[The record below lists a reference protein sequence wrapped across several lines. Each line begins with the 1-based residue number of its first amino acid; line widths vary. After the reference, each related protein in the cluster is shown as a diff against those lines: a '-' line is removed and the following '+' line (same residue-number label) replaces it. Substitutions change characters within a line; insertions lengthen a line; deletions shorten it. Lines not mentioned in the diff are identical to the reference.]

1 MPTLD
6 FRGKQF
12 IYSHHLTV
20 PFRTLEVDAAKSF
33 KSPPLDENVRG
44 TGPRATGGTVENHSS
59 LDENVRGTGPRATG
73 GPVGNH
79 SSLDEHVRGTGP
91 RATDSP
97 VENHPSLDENLIIHG
112 DNLHALKALL
122 PKYAGKIK
130 CVYIDPPYNT
140 GNEGWVYN
148 DNVNSPMMQGWLS
161 KNSPIDVEDMERH
174 DKWLCMMWPR
184 LHLLREL
191 LAEDGV
197 IFISIDDNEVHLL
210 RAIMDEIFD
219 AQRIFPDGNFVG
231 QFVWAAGRKNNARLF
246 SNSHDY
252 ILCYLKNHEFLNQ
265 SGTTWRVRKQGLDDI
280 YKKHAAL
287 QRKHGQDF
295 ATIEVELAAWFKGLP
310 DGHSAKRHSDYR
322 YVDGRGPYSSSNT
335 SAPGGNGDRYPVIHP
350 TTDKPCAIPAGGWRY
365 TRQEMETLIADNR
378 IQFGPDETSVPR
390 RKLYLKETEYEVPYS
405 VFYKDGQGT
414 TKRLRRLLGQP
425 FPFPKDEEVLK
436 PLFEAVT
443 GPDDIILDSFAGSGT
458 TAHAVLALNKEDG
471 GNRKFILVEC
481 EDYADTITAE
491 RVRRVMNGVDSARDA
506 TLRQGLGGSFTY
518 CTLGGTIDE
527 EGMLTG
533 ETLPTYEN
541 LASYIAYVATGSSL
555 ASVKQEPVA
564 IRRSQP
570 TAAVEPE
577 PVAMGRAQ
585 PTDTGHRDREGSPT
599 GQEDYF
605 FGETETLRFY
615 LIYEPDLAFLES
627 DAAALDGDRAARI
640 AEQCKASGKKAYVWG
655 AHKFMSQ
662 KELTPMGIT
671 FCQLPYNIYPIMDG

>member
-20 PFRTLEVDAAKSF
+20 PFRTLEVDAARSF
-33 KSPPLDENVRG
+33 KSPPLDEHVRG
-44 TGPRATGGTVENHSS
+44 TGPRAT
-59 LDENVRGTGPRATG
+59 DGPG
-73 GPVGNH
+73 GNH
-79 SSLDEHVRGTGP
+79 LSLDEHVRGTGP
-91 RATDSP
+91 RATGGP
-97 VENHPSLDENLIIHG
+97 GGNPPSLDENLIIHG

-310 DGHSAKRHSDYR
+310 DGHPAKRHGHYRHVDSRGLYHASDA
-322 YVDGRGPYSSSNT
+322 
-335 SAPGGNGDRYPVIHP
+335 SAPGGNGARYPVLHP
-350 TTDKPCAIPAGGWRY
+350 VTGKECVVPSRGWVY
-365 TRQEMETLIADNR
+365 TEQRMNALIADNR
-378 IQFGPDETSVPR
+378 IRFGADETSVLTV
-390 RKLYLKETEYEVPYS
+390 KVYLKEAENEAPYS
-405 VFYKDGQGT
+405 VFYKDGRAA
-414 TKRLRRLLGQP
+414 TKRLRSLLGKP

-541 LASYIAYVATGSSL
+541 LASYIAYVATGSSVEL
-555 ASVKQEPVA
+555 HRDRESLL
-564 IRRSQP
+564 RSGDRNLQ
-570 TAAVEPE
+570 TANRNGIETREVS
-577 PVAMGRAQ
+577 VAMGRAQ
-585 PTDTGHRDREGSPT
+585 PT

-615 LIYEPDLAFLES
+615 LIYEPALAFLES
-627 DAAALDGDRAARI
+627 DAAALDGNRAARI
-640 AEQCKASGKKAYVWG
+640 AEECKASGKKAYVWG